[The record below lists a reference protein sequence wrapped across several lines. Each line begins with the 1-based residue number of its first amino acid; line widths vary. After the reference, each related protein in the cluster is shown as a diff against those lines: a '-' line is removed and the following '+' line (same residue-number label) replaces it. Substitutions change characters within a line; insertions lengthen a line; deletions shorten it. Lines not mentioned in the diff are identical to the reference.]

1 MSSLSPLSPA
11 SPAAPG
17 FPAVGSDPSAVPE
30 SVRTEVLFTVD
41 TGETPVAL
49 VRRPGAG
56 PDERSGRF
64 EAREIEVRDGRP
76 IADRLELDRHGF
88 VLRDVETAVGDFADD
103 EEVRRVYYPETTAL
117 VARETGASTVLAFD
131 HTRRI
136 DDTAAQERLGI
147 RGPAQLMHND
157 FTAASCARRVRDLLP
172 AREAERRLEGRF
184 GSVNVW
190 RPLRGPVRTS
200 PLAICEYDSI
210 SDGDL
215 IAAERRYE
223 GRTGTIYHMAFNPA
237 QRWYY
242 FPRMTPDE
250 AVLLKCYDSAP
261 DAARWTGHGAFPDP
275 NSPPGAAPRESI
287 EVRTLV
293 FWD

>member
-1 MSSLSPLSPA
+1 MSSLSSL

-17 FPAVGSDPSAVPE
+17 FPAVAPDPSAVLE
-30 SVRTEVLFTVD
+30 AVRTEVLFTVD
-41 TGETPVAL
+41 TGEAPVAL

-88 VLRDVETAVGDFADD
+88 VLRAVETAVADFADD
-103 EEVRRVYYPETTAL
+103 AEVRRVYYPEMAAL
-117 VARETGASTVLAFD
+117 TARETGASTVLVFD

-157 FTAASCARRVRDLLP
+157 FTADSCARRVRDLLP

-275 NSPPGAAPRESI
+275 NSPPDAAPRESI

>member
-1 MSSLSPLSPA
+1 MSSLSSI
-11 SPAAPG
+11 S
-17 FPAVGSDPSAVPE
+17 PSASAPPRVPMAE
-30 SVRTEVLFTVD
+30 PVSVAALDAVRTKVMFTVD
-41 TGETPVAL
+41 TGEIPVAL

-76 IADRLELDRHGF
+76 MADRLELDRHGF
-88 VLRDVETAVGDFADD
+88 VLREAGTAVNDFTD
-103 EEVRRVYYPETTAL
+103 EDEVRRVYYPEMAAL
-117 VARETGASTVLAFD
+117 VARETGASAVLVFD

-136 DDTAAQERLGI
+136 DDPSAQERMGI

-172 AREAERRLEGRF
+172 AREAERRLEKRF
-184 GSVNVW
+184 GSINVW

-200 PLAICEYDSI
+200 PLAICEYESI

-237 QRWYY
+237 QRWFY
-242 FPRMTPDE
+242 FPDMMPGET
-250 AVLLKCYDSAP
+250 VLLKCYDSAP
-261 DAARWTGHGAFPDP
+261 GAARWTGHGAFPDP
-275 NSPPGAAPRESI
+275 NAPADAPPRESV
-287 EVRTLV
+287 EARTLV